1 LCRLTP
7 FADAALVAGHEVLV
21 ASPEL
26 FGANVEAAGSRVSA
40 FGDIPPEEFAAVL
53 REARAGVPLM
63 VVPQVEDQPAIG
75 EAVDQSGTAISLGD
89 VDPPDVEKALT
100 RVLSA
105 PAFAERAREPA
116 RDIAGLPPAS
126 AAVEL
131 FESPVELFESP
142 V

>member
-1 LCRLTP
+1 
-7 FADAALVAGHEVLV
+7 
-21 ASPEL
+21 
-26 FGANVEAAGSRVSA
+26 
-40 FGDIPPEEFAAVL
+40 
-53 REARAGVPLM
+53 VPLT
-63 VVPQVEDQPAIG
+63 VVPQFEEQPATG
-75 EAVDQSGTAISLGD
+75 AAVDQNGTGISLGD

-105 PAFAERAREPA
+105 PAFAERAREAA

-131 FESPVELFESP
+131 FESPVELFESL